1 MGIRP
6 IKLNLQSGGFLM
18 TRFISILCVLAF
30 ATAAVAAPCIF
41 EAKSG
46 KYKKCHHESMGK
58 CHHYG
63 STCKPAM

>member
-1 MGIRP
+1 
-6 IKLNLQSGGFLM
+6 M
-18 TRFISILCVLAF
+18 TRFITILCVLTF
-30 ATAAVAAPCIF
+30 ATAAVAAPCMF